1 MEQSKKSLSA
11 IRPPKLSG
19 RRRAVELVKDLLIV
33 LLACSAVYLAARSQL
48 HTGLVPWFERILGT
62 QDTQQSSPME
72 LSQMTDLVQPARAAV
87 CLGVGKNGEI
97 SRYGAQ
103 YNDALTQRLSSAMS
117 GLVGEGLASA
127 QTPSPISRTQWEEAL
142 CAPGIYLD
150 YQGAVPLSSLCQW
163 LNEGADN
170 TVLTASARHIV
181 LADLGDDTA
190 VLCYK
195 DAVQGMYYA
204 CKTTVSCQ
212 GYFSSSLEPYTDNG
226 ARFAFELDQEDY
238 ADVGGDM
245 MILGTSTQPA
255 VYQVSTPLDL
265 NEDRS
270 RDDLQQALLF
280 RTQDY
285 QVPGMWVAREEDTL
299 RMSTDGRVTYEAG
312 SGSRYSVER
321 DGDGSMD
328 VTDLLEV
335 THRLATDALNV
346 WCGGASTARLTLSSV
361 TQLEDG
367 SWQVRYHYSL
377 NGIALLFSDGGDAA
391 VFEANDGR
399 ITGFTLRLRCYEDT
413 GEHTPILREQQAA
426 AALDALSQG
435 EELELM
441 LSYED
446 TGGDKVQAAWIAR

>member
-1 MEQSKKSLSA
+1 MELSNLQ
-11 IRPPKLSG
+11 PPKRSG
-19 RRRAVELVKDLLIV
+19 RQRAVELVKDLLIV

-48 HTGLVPWFERILGT
+48 HTGLVPWFERILGVES
-62 QDTQQSSPME
+62 TQQTTSIE
-72 LSQMTDLVQPARAAV
+72 LSQMTDLIQPARAAV
-87 CLGVGKNGEI
+87 CLGVGKSGEI

-103 YNDALTQRLSSAMS
+103 YNDVLTQRLSSAMS

-127 QTPSPISRTQWEEAL
+127 QTPSPISRQQWEEAL
-142 CAPGIYLD
+142 RAPGIYLD

-170 TVLTASARHIV
+170 EILTASARHIV
-181 LADLGDDTA
+181 LADLGEDTA
-190 VLCYK
+190 VLCYR
-195 DAVQGMYYA
+195 DAAQGLYYA
-204 CKTTVSCQ
+204 CETTVSCE
-212 GYFSSSLEPYTDNG
+212 GYFTSSLEPYTDNG
-226 ARFAFELDQEDY
+226 ARFAFEMDPEDY
-238 ADVGGDM
+238 AAVGGDM

-280 RTQDY
+280 RAQDY

-299 RMSTDGRVTYEAG
+299 RISADGRVTYEAG
-312 SGSRYSVER
+312 GGMRYPVEQTGSGA
-321 DGDGSMD
+321 MD

-335 THRLATDALNV
+335 TQRLATDALNV
-346 WCGGASTARLTLSSV
+346 WCNGSSSARLALSGV
-361 TQLEDG
+361 TELEDG

-377 NGIALLFSDGGDAA
+377 NGIPVLFSDGEDAA
-391 VFEANDGR
+391 VFEAEDGH

-413 GEHTPILREQQAA
+413 GEHTPILRERQAA

-435 EELELM
+435 EERELM

-446 TGGDKVQAAWIAR
+446 TGGGQVEAAWIAR